1 MDFNKLFI
9 KFLFDL
15 VKEIIVFLIKSWLST
30 KNKNKQL
37 LLNISPKKPHIAT
50 YRAFLYGLNRL

>member
-30 KNKNKQL
+30 KNKNK
-37 LLNISPKKPHIAT
+37 
-50 YRAFLYGLNRL
+50 